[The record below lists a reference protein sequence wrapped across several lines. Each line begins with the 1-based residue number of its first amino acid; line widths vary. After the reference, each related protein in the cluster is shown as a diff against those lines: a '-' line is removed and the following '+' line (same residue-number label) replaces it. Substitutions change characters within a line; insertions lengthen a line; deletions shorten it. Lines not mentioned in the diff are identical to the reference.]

1 MKYLLMNLDADR
13 MSFGY
18 NNNGNNRYT
27 VDFPTKS
34 VLFGMICCAMGK
46 SGELPELFGKL
57 RQIKTT
63 AFSLT
68 EKSRV
73 ETDFQTIGNGWLE
86 SDFPFK
92 DKNTN
97 MKKPVSFDNIG
108 VFMVEHKIMGGKA
121 ECCTSLIDKDY
132 LVNHHFIV
140 LLEIPDDAFADEIAN
155 ALKRPVWQMYIGRK
169 KCIPC
174 DKVFYGLFD
183 TKEEALDVVD
193 GMHPFYT
200 YSEKKPDDYI
210 DEANVRDVPMK
221 AFNQY
226 DSYTYR
232 KVFKSVYT
240 KA

>member
-18 NNNGNNRYT
+18 NSNGNNRYT

-46 SGELPELFGKL
+46 KGDLTELFKKL
-57 RQIKTT
+57 RQIKMT

-68 EKSRV
+68 KNSRI
-73 ETDFQTIGNGWLE
+73 ETDFQTIGNGWKELNL
-86 SDFPFK
+86 SFK
-92 DKNTN
+92 DKNKVKN
-97 MKKPVSFDNIG
+97 PVSFDIG
-108 VFMVEHKIMGGKA
+108 IQMIEHTIDGKKSS
-121 ECCTSLIDKDY
+121 TFSSLIDKDY

-174 DKVFYGLFD
+174 DKVFYGVFG
-183 TKEEALDVVD
+183 TEEEAMGVVD
-193 GMHPFYT
+193 GMNPFYT

-210 DEANVRDVPMK
+210 DEMNLRDVPMF
-221 AFNQY
+221 AFNEY
-226 DSYTYR
+226 NTYTHR
-232 KVFKSVYT
+232 KVYKSAYV